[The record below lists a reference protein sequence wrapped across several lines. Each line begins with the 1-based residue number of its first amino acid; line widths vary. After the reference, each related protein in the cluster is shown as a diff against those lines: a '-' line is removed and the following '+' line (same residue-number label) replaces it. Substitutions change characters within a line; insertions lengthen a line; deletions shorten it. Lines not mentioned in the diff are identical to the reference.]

1 MLLDNALRHGEGT
14 VTLTA
19 RQGGGMVVV
28 EVGDG
33 GPGVPDQ
40 LVPFV
45 FDRGFSAG
53 GSTGV
58 GLALARAL
66 VEADGGRL
74 ELSKARPAMFEVF
87 LPLAR
92 ADDVLG
98 VPWKIE
104 STPR

>member
-1 MLLDNALRHGEGT
+1 
-14 VTLTA
+14 
-19 RQGGGMVVV
+19 
-28 EVGDG
+28 
-33 GPGVPDQ
+33 
-40 LVPFV
+40 
-45 FDRGFSAG
+45 
-53 GSTGV
+53 
-58 GLALARAL
+58 

-87 LPLAR
+87 LRVAR